1 MAAHRIFLPAQTL
14 EPGVMISVSG
24 DEAQHATRVKR
35 LTQGD
40 AIEVLNGTGQIA
52 SAIIERVG
60 SRKEHQLDLR
70 IEAVESHPPPSP
82 RVEVWSAAPKGARL
96 DEMIEGL
103 SQTGCVLW
111 RALICERTIVEPREG
126 KLARLERIAGESA
139 KQCGRAWTML
149 IGEPVAFGDALAAP
163 GAERVLIADASGAD
177 VHELTRI
184 ACRSMRLLVG
194 PEGGLS
200 PAEVAAARAAGI
212 EFVRL
217 GPHIMRIETAAVV
230 GCATL
235 VQLGGIAGI

>member
-1 MAAHRIFLPAQTL
+1 MSVHRIFLHAQTL

-24 DEAQHATRVKR
+24 DEAQHTTRVKR
-35 LTQGD
+35 LKQGD

-60 SRKEHQLDLR
+60 SRKNYQLDLR
-70 IEAVESHPPPSP
+70 IEAVESYPPPSP

-126 KLARLERIAGESA
+126 KLARLERIAVESA

-149 IGEPVAFGDALAAP
+149 IGEPIAFRDALAAP
-163 GAERVLIADASGAD
+163 GAERVLIADATG
-177 VHELTRI
+177 VNVRETTRS
-184 ACRSMRLLVG
+184 ACRSVRLLVG

-200 PAEVAAARAAGI
+200 PAEITSARAAGI

-230 GCATL
+230 GCATFL
-235 VQLGGIAGI
+235 QLGGSDGV